1 MRYFTYS
8 FAYKRMFFMSRKM
21 AFRKQVLSSITAEDP
36 MKSEKWIKSQETRS
50 TSALWHSVVSFNLVL
65 VFLSFIFFA
74 PQTFHLSLWNSSK
87 SAVLENNINHS
98 LQLLLQGGGNCSSFS
113 LRRKHN
119 FKYVSGWV
127 LTRPAVL
134 MPSVRSS
141 KVPHCAH

>member
-1 MRYFTYS
+1 
-8 FAYKRMFFMSRKM
+8 MSRKM
-21 AFRKQVLSSITAEDP
+21 AFRKQVLSSITAED
-36 MKSEKWIKSQETRS
+36 SAQSDNRIQSRETRS
-50 TSALWHSVVSFNLVL
+50 TSALWHSVVLFNLVL
-65 VFLSFIFFA
+65 VFLSFILFA

-98 LQLLLQGGGNCSSFS
+98 PQLLLQGGGNCFSFS

-127 LTRPAVL
+127 LTRPSVL

-141 KVPHCAH
+141 KVPYCAL